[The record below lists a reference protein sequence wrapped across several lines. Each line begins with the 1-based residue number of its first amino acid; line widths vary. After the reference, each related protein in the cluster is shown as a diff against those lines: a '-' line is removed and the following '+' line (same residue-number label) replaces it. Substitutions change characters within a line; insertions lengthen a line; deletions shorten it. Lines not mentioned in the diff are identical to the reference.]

1 MIGVV
6 IAMECCFS
14 ILSYIQLQ
22 FMMERNQSRIRLL
35 HPACLILVLMRFSEV
50 PLCLRVRELWVQH
63 MPVTMQILQYV
74 PSLVQIIHS
83 LVQGTYSVLYIMCW
97 SPPPIFF
104 KGGRAPPIL
113 QCSSITGGYEHLKLC
128 LYLLTIF
135 LRL

>member
-1 MIGVV
+1 
-6 IAMECCFS
+6 MECCFS

-35 HPACLILVLMRFSEV
+35 HPACLILVLMIFSVFMEV
-50 PLCLRVRELWVQH
+50 PLFLRVRELWVQH

-128 LYLLTIF
+128 LYFSYLLTIF